1 MKSLDQTIRQSRRA
15 VNNARSAA
23 LTAESGGEMMRAASD
38 VIAARLNIMAEGLAN
53 PMKADMR
60 EMSLMGTEKMEAMTE
75 SAVAV
80 AGNLGDL
87 AARVSKSAMDE
98 VEHAR
103 KAASAIASAGNPQAA
118 ASAHY
123 DYAVAWWG
131 RAAGQMLTLNTELLK
146 AQADA
151 MKPIHSAAVANAR
164 RLKK

>member
-1 MKSLDQTIRQSRRA
+1 MTPLDKTLRDTRRA
-15 VNNARSAA
+15 VANARSAA
-23 LTAESGGEMMRAASD
+23 LTAESGGEMLRAASD

-53 PMKADMR
+53 PLKADMT
-60 EMSLMGTEKMEAMTE
+60 EISLMSTEKMEAMTE

-87 AARVSKSAMDE
+87 AARVSKSALDE

-103 KAASAIASAGNPQAA
+103 RAGAAIASAATPQGAA
-118 ASAHY
+118 AAQY

-146 AQADA
+146 AQSDA
-151 MKPIHSAAVANAR
+151 LRPIHDAAVANAR
-164 RLKK
+164 RLKR